1 VRFPKCSTPLSY
13 GLGDMEVLNMT
24 GNGGGIFLDYGLRGC
39 ASRAKVLPASL
50 WLGRVVADLEPRRHD
65 KVEGPRL
72 Q

>member
-1 VRFPKCSTPLSY
+1 
-13 GLGDMEVLNMT
+13 LNMT

-50 WLGRVVADLEPRRHD
+50 WLGGLVADLEPRRHD